1 MGLGGILVLLALLVT
16 LIVFIYLLVLTARGW
31 GVLHTV
37 MLCFL
42 FIECWVFMF
51 LTAGVHYER
60 VRATKAAFAAAKDA
74 KDSMART
81 EQLLNG
87 DFTANPEEQD
97 GLLPLKGQ
105 LRRMTADRGRVWR
118 EVTMLQ
124 SANDQYLLEMPVA
137 KPADDVAQDAAPAA
151 AAPNSES
158 LPQNLVVYAFAEE
171 KDQDGTALPK
181 YYLGEFLV
189 TSSQAGQVSLAPTRP
204 LLPEQT
210 ASIADS
216 DSWTLYELL
225 PLDSHQAFAA
235 VGSRPN
241 DEEIMGHMEQ
251 ETLEALFE
259 DVPEDRR
266 EALVNTY
273 LNDGKRL
280 ADNNA
285 PQDSIWVQVQFDE
298 NYEIDVDS
306 QDEANATERA
316 YYDASGRSVDS
327 RLQRDPDAGPVVVDP
342 EMSRR
347 LRIVLK
353 EEAARPLVSGEGAIA
368 KEVQRFFV
376 RPLIDYEQAFSN
388 TFIRDR
394 ELNGRIARIERETA
408 EIQKAEDNLQSLIVS
423 RQAENQELQFDLD
436 NLHKELAVITQLAEE
451 SDSQLTSFRNELS
464 SMYRQVQI
472 MHSQNSAAELSMA
485 TVQ

>member
-189 TSSQAGQVSLAPTRP
+189 TSSQAGQVS
-204 LLPEQT
+204 
-210 ASIADS
+210 
-216 DSWTLYELL
+216 
-225 PLDSHQAFAA
+225 
-235 VGSRPN
+235 
-241 DEEIMGHMEQ
+241 
-251 ETLEALFE
+251 
-259 DVPEDRR
+259 
-266 EALVNTY
+266 
-273 LNDGKRL
+273 
-280 ADNNA
+280 
-285 PQDSIWVQVQFDE
+285 
-298 NYEIDVDS
+298 
-306 QDEANATERA
+306 
-316 YYDASGRSVDS
+316 
-327 RLQRDPDAGPVVVDP
+327 
-342 EMSRR
+342 
-347 LRIVLK
+347 
-353 EEAARPLVSGEGAIA
+353 
-368 KEVQRFFV
+368 
-376 RPLIDYEQAFSN
+376 
-388 TFIRDR
+388 
-394 ELNGRIARIERETA
+394 
-408 EIQKAEDNLQSLIVS
+408 
-423 RQAENQELQFDLD
+423 QELQSGSGVTLHRERLD
-436 NLHKELAVITQLAEE
+436 EGSIFWVGVQQSSGAAGAAAGYFELTIPPIYFPENPR
-451 SDSQLTSFRNELS
+451 SFSFRWIDF
-464 SMYRQVQI
+464 YR
-472 MHSQNSAAELSMA
+472 E
-485 TVQ
+485 